1 MKKGTKKAVKM
12 VAKVHADKKT
22 TCPNCGSVAYI
33 SDSTGALLC
42 TNKWCQNFAG

>member
-1 MKKGTKKAVKM
+1 MKKGIKKAVKM